1 MAVIDIVITPQ
12 HATRVFFDCRDCA
25 ADPADA
31 ARIEQVIGQAVA
43 LDQDDADSRHPVQ
56 EGLVTAG

>member
-31 ARIEQVIGQAVA
+31 ARIEQIIGHAVA
-43 LDQDDADSRHPVQ
+43 LDQEDADARLPVQ
-56 EGLVTAG
+56 EGSGTAG